1 MQKRLQVVIEGV
13 IQGVGFRPFIYKVAK
28 SFDLKGFVFNTS
40 DVVNIEVQGEEEN
53 LNNFIKEVMENPPPA
68 AKIAKIE
75 YAEIPL
81 KDDEDFQITNSVV
94 KNPSRIYIPKDLCI
108 CKDCINELFDPEN
121 RRYLYPFINCTNCGP
136 RYSIIE
142 HLPYDRENTTMSD
155 FQMCNDCLEEYN
167 NPQTRRYHAE
177 PNACEKC
184 GPEVLL
190 FDSSENFIA
199 SSKDA
204 IELCKKLLEEGN
216 IVAIKGI
223 GGFHLAANAY
233 NDESV
238 FRLRQSKKRGNEPF
252 AIMMPDIESIKEI
265 AYVSSEEKEELLSVE
280 RPIVLLEK
288 SDNYNLS
295 ESVAPGLK
303 KIGIMLPYTPLHY
316 LIFQNL
322 KINALIMTSGN
333 VHDEP
338 IVSSND
344 EAFEKL
350 KDMANY
356 FLTNNR
362 RIRRKIDDSVVF
374 FALEERLI
382 QRRSRGF
389 VPEPIE
395 VSFKLKEGVAF
406 GGELKNTISLSKN
419 NLIYISQHIGDLKN
433 KDSFEYMKWVYSDL
447 LELLSIRP
455 EFVAC
460 DLHPDYLSTIFS
472 ESLNL
477 PLIKIQHHKAHI
489 ASVAGSLNL
498 KDKSLIGVSF
508 DGVGFGEDGNSWGG
522 EFFLCNGKDYKRVAH
537 LEYFE
542 LPGGDIATKEV
553 WRIAYSLLRKYF
565 GCNIPINFP
574 VEPDKVQII
583 DFMLKNKMNTPT
595 TSSIGRLFDG
605 VSSLLD
611 LIQTTTFEGEGAMI
625 LESIASPL
633 ITTSYEPIILKEN
646 GEFIIKLEP
655 LITDIISDIK
665 YNISKEEIS
674 AKFHNYICSIILK
687 VSNILRDAYSVEDVI
702 LSGGVFQ
709 NVYILN
715 RIKSILTDEEFNVHL
730 PKDVPINDGGISFGQ
745 LYLASLLIS

>member
-28 SFDLKGFVFNTS
+28 SLNLKGFVFNTS
-40 DVVNIEVQGEEEN
+40 DVVKLEVQGEEEN
-53 LNNFIKEVMENPPPA
+53 LNTFIKEVRENPPPV

-75 YAEIPL
+75 YVEIPL
-81 KDDEDFQITNSVV
+81 KDEEDFRITNSIV
-94 KNPSRIYIPKDLCI
+94 KSPSRIYIPKDLCI
-108 CKDCINELFDPEN
+108 CKDCIDELFDPEN

-155 FQMCNDCLEEYN
+155 FQMCSDCLEEYN
-167 NPQTRRYHAE
+167 DPQTRRYHAE
-177 PNACEKC
+177 PNACEEC
-184 GPEVLL
+184 GPEVSL
-190 FDSSENFIA
+190 FDSSKNLIA
-199 SSKDA
+199 SSKEA
-204 IELCKKLLEEGN
+204 IDLCKKLLEEGK

-223 GGFHLAANAY
+223 GGFHLATNAY

-238 FRLRQSKKRGNEPF
+238 FRLRQSKRRGNEPF

-265 AYVSSEEKEELLSVE
+265 ACVNSCEEKELLSVE

-295 ESVAPGLK
+295 EFVAPGLK

-316 LIFQNL
+316 LIFRNL

-350 KDMANY
+350 KDMADY

-362 RIRRKIDDSVVF
+362 RVRRKIDDSVVF
-374 FALEERLI
+374 FACNERLI

-395 VSFKLKEGVAF
+395 VPFKLKDGVAF
-406 GGELKNTISLSKN
+406 GGELKNTIALSKN
-419 NLIYISQHIGDLKN
+419 NLIYVSQHIGDLKN
-433 KDSFEYMKWVYSDL
+433 KDSFEYMRWVYYDL
-447 LELLSIRP
+447 LDLLTIKP

-472 ESLNL
+472 EGLNL
-477 PLIKIQHHKAHI
+477 PLIKIQHHKAHV

-498 KDKSLIGVSF
+498 NDKCLIGVSF

-522 EFFLCNGKDYKRVAH
+522 EIFLCEGKDYKRVAH

-542 LPGGDIATKEV
+542 LPGGDIATREV
-553 WRIAYSLLRKYF
+553 WRIAYTLLKKCF
-565 GCNIPINFP
+565 GNKIPLNLPI
-574 VEPDKVQII
+574 EPDKVQIV
-583 DFMLKNKMNTPT
+583 DFMLKNKMNTPI

-611 LIQTTTFEGEGAMI
+611 LIHTTTFEGEGAMM

-633 ITTSYEPIILKEN
+633 ITISYEPVILEEN
-646 GEFIIKLEP
+646 GEYIIKLEP
-655 LITDIISDIK
+655 LMVDIVSDIK
-665 YNISKEEIS
+665 RGIGKEEIS

-687 VSNILRDAYSVEDVI
+687 VSNILRKDYSVEDVI

-709 NVYILN
+709 NVYILK
-715 RIKSILTDEEFNVHL
+715 RIKSILTEKGFNVHL

-745 LYLASLLIS
+745 LYLASLLVS